1 MSVERKRLAIAATQQ
16 GSVVERCRALELALN
31 QLLALDPDT
40 RDAVRRLDGR
50 HVVVRLAA
58 PELALRLDV
67 DGDRLRV
74 GAVDA
79 DADADL
85 SVRGTLAGLLA
96 QLPLLQRSGA
106 SGTGRVRIEG
116 DADLARQLQQLAR
129 GFDPDWQAPFVR
141 VFGEVAG
148 VQVADLLAAA
158 LRRADVA
165 GRNLAGTTAEFLT
178 EESRDLV
185 GRNELEAFLDDVD
198 ALRDGVERVEDLRPA
213 KRAAP
218 LAAVP
223 LMGLLLF
230 GLFAPATFTGALGRL
245 LSPTEVFTPPAPFSL
260 AVSPGDVELVRGDDL
275 TVEVAARGRALPRQA
290 TLVLGRA
297 DEERTDPVRLAADS
311 TGAFRHVITNVRETL
326 RYRVE
331 AEGVRTDWFTA
342 EVVARPMVQRL
353 QVDRHSGQMRQVP

>member
-1 MSVERKRLAIAATQQ
+1 MWAADTGGIATQCA
-16 GSVVERCRALELALN
+16 GTWRRPARRYNAAMAASPFPRVLAWKPLAGRALELALN

-74 GAVDA
+74 GAVEGDA
-79 DADADL
+79 EADL

-148 VQVADLLAAA
+148 VQIADLLAGA
-158 LRRADVA
+158 LRRADIA

-198 ALRDGVERVEDLRPA
+198 ALRDGVERVDARVRRLRT
-213 KRAAP
+213 
-218 LAAVP
+218 LASERGITMP
-223 LMGLLLF
+223 
-230 GLFAPATFTGALGRL
+230 GAGR
-245 LSPTEVFTPPAPFSL
+245 
-260 AVSPGDVELVRGDDL
+260 
-275 TVEVAARGRALPRQA
+275 
-290 TLVLGRA
+290 
-297 DEERTDPVRLAADS
+297 
-311 TGAFRHVITNVRETL
+311 
-326 RYRVE
+326 
-331 AEGVRTDWFTA
+331 
-342 EVVARPMVQRL
+342 
-353 QVDRHSGQMRQVP
+353 